1 MPKTTSKKRN
11 ASVSCGKAT
20 PGGPAEPCQTSLRTR
35 RRAMLRNAARSAANA
50 VACAAFICSPTAR
63 RQPSS
68 RAAVSGAGGCSISF
82 MSRSIPKRQSR
93 RLGNLN
99 GTTLRSPLPKLLS
112 ATRGKTGKAFPDS
125 GTIARAKRMQAVLI
139 GNPVRPFRSARL
151 RPSRWWHWAPRVS
164 ARFLS
169 PALTR
174 PPRRKPLDRPP
185 RRDRPKRHDDP
196 SPCRSR
202 SPGLWWKRSEMTFP
216 DLK

>member
-1 MPKTTSKKRN
+1 VFPVERPLPEAPQSPARR
-11 ASVSCGKAT
+11 VSEHAVARC
-20 PGGPAEPCQTSLRTR
+20 C
-35 RRAMLRNAARSAANA
+35 AMLRDPQRMPWPARLSYA
-50 VACAAFICSPTAR
+50 
-63 RQPSS
+63 RQPPGGSLS